1 MSVRQ
6 TTRNLGFKRMFVRQ
20 EGDVEHK
27 DILKQCFG
35 KLKPGSVTAILGPSG
50 AGKSSLL
57 NILAGRMTSS
67 KKVSVRGTI
76 KINGV
81 KVEPVAY
88 RKKIVS
94 LIVLRGIFHCVAAF

>member
-1 MSVRQ
+1 M
-6 TTRNLGFKRMFVRQ
+6 RQ